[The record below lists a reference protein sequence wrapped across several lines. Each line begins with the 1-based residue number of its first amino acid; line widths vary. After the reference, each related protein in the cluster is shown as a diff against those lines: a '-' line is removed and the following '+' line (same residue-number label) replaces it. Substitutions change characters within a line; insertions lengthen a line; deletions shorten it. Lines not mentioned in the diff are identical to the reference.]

1 MIAFLASAGL
11 PPIGV
16 GPEDVTMSTSGG
28 DASVIW
34 PMFLL
39 ALFSYGA
46 WQVWKFSRRIR
57 AGALPRRLAK
67 DWEIGFWA
75 DFNAW
80 RDDPTNR
87 V

>member
-1 MIAFLASAGL
+1 VIASILAAGVQ
-11 PPIGV
+11 PIGV
-16 GPEDVTMSTSGG
+16 GPEDVTVSAPAG

-39 ALFSYGA
+39 ALFAYGA
-46 WQVWKFSRRIR
+46 WQVWKFSRRVR

-67 DWEIGFWA
+67 DWETGFWA
-75 DFNAW
+75 DYNAW